1 MMGRKKKI
9 KVLYLETQLDK
20 RIDSKR
26 SQIGFMKQLIPILA
40 DESVEIIT
48 KEVHSKADLEK
59 FLRYARRDPDIQY
72 IHFGGHGR
80 ARRGTCS
87 IYLTGNEEINL
98 NYKRNLGI
106 FKNLREKIIFFSC
119 CQIGSD
125 SEAIKNL
132 LKISKAWAIFGYS
145 RDVYDHQAIIIESLF
160 YYYCF
165 VAATRLYFKTI
176 YERIKFAIDYLNIDD
191 NKEPL
196 FDPLF
201 VGYFG

>member
-1 MMGRKKKI
+1 MGRKKKI

-40 DESVEIIT
+40 DERVEIIT

-59 FLRYARRDPDIQY
+59 FLGYARRDPDIQY
-72 IHFGGHGR
+72 IHFGGHGQS
-80 ARRGTCS
+80 RRGTCS

-119 CQIGSD
+119 CQIGSN

-132 LKISKAWAIFGYS
+132 LKVSKSWAILGYS
-145 RDVYDHQAIIIESLF
+145 RDVHDHQTIIIESLF
-160 YYYCF
+160 YHYCF
-165 VAATRLYFKTI
+165 ASAARLCFKTI
-176 YERIKFAIDYLNIDD
+176 YEKIKFAIDYLNIDE
-191 NKEPL
+191 NEEPL

-201 VGYFG
+201 VGYFE